1 VLNDWI
7 ALAAVAG
14 STSVGL
20 AGILATIY
28 GSKRQADAVLAQIAG
43 EGERERQAAQHDED
57 HRRNRQ
63 ATYHLFLTAAAQL
76 RALPPLRSETEDDRR
91 AAEEKRWEFLHLLNG
106 VELFGTEAVRG
117 AALSV
122 RAAIERKSRAGKV
135 EVFESPPGYVGEEG
149 RESIQ
154 AIFDLL
160 RDAEVRELMDE
171 LIAAMRADVAPG
183 PSTGAMA
190 TRPGSTD
197 RPR

>member
-43 EGERERQAAQHDED
+43 EAERQAAQHDED

-63 ATYHLFLTAAAQL
+63 ATYHLFLTATAQL

-91 AAEEKRWEFLHLLNG
+91 AAGERRWEFLHLLNG

-171 LIAAMRADVAPG
+171 LIAAMRVDVAPG

-190 TRPGSTD
+190 TRPGPTD
-197 RPR
+197 RRR

>member
-1 VLNDWI
+1 MLNDWI

-76 RALPPLRSETEDDRR
+76 RRRPLD
-91 AAEEKRWEFLHLLNG
+91 G
-106 VELFGTEAVRG
+106 VADVR
-117 AALSV
+117 V
-122 RAAIERKSRAGKV
+122 
-135 EVFESPPGYVGEEG
+135 
-149 RESIQ
+149 
-154 AIFDLL
+154 
-160 RDAEVRELMDE
+160 RDALHGTRRGHDVVLGHWCSSLACCRVV
-171 LIAAMRADVAPG
+171 IAVPSPG
-183 PSTGAMA
+183 RS
-190 TRPGSTD
+190 PGTVG
-197 RPR
+197 